1 MGRAVLRRSG
11 GERDAGGRQVGG
23 SGSCPWMGSMVSA
36 KRQAGP
42 AAESWT
48 GEVLGVEGSREG
60 VSWFS
65 TRAGKCLDWGREGR

>member
-1 MGRAVLRRSG
+1 
-11 GERDAGGRQVGG
+11 
-23 SGSCPWMGSMVSA
+23 MVSA

-42 AAESWT
+42 AAESRT

-65 TRAGKCLDWGREGR
+65 PRAGKCLDWGREGR